1 MPLVKKGALT
11 FMISFDALI
20 IVLLTL
26 VVSIVVAVNSN
37 TKK

>member
-1 MPLVKKGALT
+1 MVKDSLA